1 MYQPTIILNKKIF
14 VFKFLFFF
22 LLISCKNE
30 HQNQR
35 KNATVASADS
45 IQIWIKKSKRKGLAL
60 KTRRL
65 FLQKALQKA
74 EKFPNNSLK
83 SRYYASLSYLVSKTN
98 DSTAFRAVNT
108 AGRKLAKKINDST
121 GLAEMHWD
129 LATFFKQSVV
139 QDSSYYHY
147 GEAEKIFDA
156 LGNDYSSGRMLYN
169 MALVQSKV
177 KDYTGSEISTI
188 KAIEKFKPLN
198 KHKNLYR
205 CYNLLGIVTSSL
217 KEYERGLEYYDEA
230 LVYLRMSGAND
241 LIELGVKNNIG
252 MVYKEQGQHRKA
264 VAYATE
270 VLKYDS
276 LGFKNPALYAKAL
289 ANLGYNTL
297 KLGKTD
303 KLPGLFNRALY
314 IQDSIGDLIGQSLTA
329 YNLAEYLLAE
339 KDTVG
344 ALYNLQ
350 KSKKLAQQSS
360 NNERLL
366 NTLRMFPK
374 VDPKNATHYTQ
385 EYITLSDDLHNQERK
400 IREKFARIRFETD
413 EFIAE
418 NQHLVRQKQLWT
430 GIAAALVLLGITTFL
445 IFDQRTKNKV
455 LKFKQKQQASNQK
468 IFNLMM
474 AQTDKV
480 AQGKKIAQKRI
491 SEELHDGVLGRMLGA
506 RLRLIGLNK
515 KADTEAISERAKA
528 IAELQD
534 VEREVRAISHELSH
548 AAYQKIHTFIL
559 SIENLLK
566 TIETSS
572 KISIDF
578 THTDSLDWDKLSGD
592 IKINLYRM
600 VQESLQ
606 NAVKHAACKNI
617 SLYFHADNEH
627 LKITIVDDGKGFST
641 KKGKKGIGMR
651 NIASRIK
658 KLNGTW
664 NIDSEI
670 GKGTQLTFVIPTV
683 YNERAI
689 DVTSIE
695 IEEKNLQE
703 I

>member
-1 MYQPTIILNKKIF
+1 MLFACEDGSQNRNTDTTATTI
-14 VFKFLFFF
+14 
-22 LLISCKNE
+22 
-30 HQNQR
+30 
-35 KNATVASADS
+35 DS
-45 IQIWIKKSKRKGLAL
+45 VQIWIQKSKAKGLKKEAS
-60 KTRRL
+60 RS
-65 FLQKALQKA
+65 FLEKALQRTKTL
-74 EKFPNNSLK
+74 PNDTIK
-83 SRYYASLSYLVSKTN
+83 SNYYAKLSYPFLRTN
-98 DSTAFRAVNT
+98 DSAAFRAVNT
-108 AGRKLAKKINDST
+108 AGRKLAKKVKDST
-121 GLAEMHWD
+121 SLAEMHWD
-129 LATFFKQSVV
+129 LSDFFNRNAV

-169 MALVQSKV
+169 MALVQSKI

-198 KHKNLYR
+198 KYKNLYR
-205 CYNLLGIVTSSL
+205 CYNLLGIVTNSL

-241 LIELGVKNNIG
+241 LIELGLKNNIG
-252 MVYKEQGQHRKA
+252 MVYKEQGQHQKA
-264 VAYATE
+264 VTNALE

-276 LGFKNPALYAKAL
+276 LRFKNPELYAKAL
-289 ANLGYNTL
+289 GNLGCNSF
-297 KLGKTD
+297 KLGKTEE
-303 KLPGLFNRALY
+303 LPGLFHSALH

-329 YNLAEYLLAE
+329 YNLAEYLLAK

-344 ALYNLQ
+344 ALQILQ
-350 KSKKLAQQSS
+350 KSKTLAQQSS

-366 NTLRMFPK
+366 STLRMFPK
-374 VDPKNATHYTQ
+374 VDPKNAPSYTQ
-385 EYITLSDDLHNQERK
+385 EYITLSDDLQNQERK

-418 NQHLVRQKQLWT
+418 NQHLARQKQLWT
-430 GIAAALVLLGITTFL
+430 GIAAALVLLSITTFL
-445 IFDQRTKNKV
+445 VFDQRTKNKV

-474 AQTDKV
+474 AQTEKV

-534 VEREVRAISHELSH
+534 VEREVRSISHELSH

-578 THTDSLDWDKLSGD
+578 THSDSLDWDELSGD

-627 LKITIVDDGKGFST
+627 LKITIVDDGKGFLL

-683 YNERAI
+683 YNERI
-689 DVTSIE
+689 TDVTSIE